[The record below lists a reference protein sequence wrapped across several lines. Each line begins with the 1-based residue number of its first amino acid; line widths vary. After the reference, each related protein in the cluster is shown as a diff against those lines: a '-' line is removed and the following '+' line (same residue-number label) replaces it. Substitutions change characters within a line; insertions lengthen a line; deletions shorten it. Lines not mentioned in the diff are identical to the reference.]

1 MKDHYATLG
10 VDKAATLP
18 EIRSAYHKLAL
29 KHHPD
34 RNKGSKESEDKFR
47 EISSAY
53 TLLSDERQRR
63 QYDHERA
70 RPAPRPAPGGGGH
83 YTPPPAPNDEGWI
96 PRRKGEAVRNSYF
109 YQYAEKRKAQNQ
121 QHSFRPGS
129 FLAADPFGDQPSTGL
144 QAPIELG
151 KSVPIIGITPI
162 LGTNIKIVRGSF
174 GSLPGFFM
182 GRP

>member
-1 MKDHYATLG
+1 MDHYATLG

-18 EIRSAYHKLAL
+18 EIRAAYHKLAL
-29 KHHPD
+29 QHHPD
-34 RNKGSKESEDKFR
+34 RNKGSAESEQKFR

-53 TLLSDERQRR
+53 TVLSDERQRR

-70 RPAPRPAPGGGGH
+70 RPAPRPAPGGT

-96 PRRKGEAVRNSYF
+96 PRKKYEAVKNSYF

-121 QHSFRPGS
+121 QRSYNPG
-129 FLAADPFGDQPSTGL
+129 FGLVVDPFEDQPSNGL

-151 KSVPIIGITPI
+151 KPVPIVGITPI
-162 LGTNIKIVRGSF
+162 LGTNLNMVHGAF
-174 GSLPGFFM
+174 GSLPGAFFF
-182 GRP
+182 RKST